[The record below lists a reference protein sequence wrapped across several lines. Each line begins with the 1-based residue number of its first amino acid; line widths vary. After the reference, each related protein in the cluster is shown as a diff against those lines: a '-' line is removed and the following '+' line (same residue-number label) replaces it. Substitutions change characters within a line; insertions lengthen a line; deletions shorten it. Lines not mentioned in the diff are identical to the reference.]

1 MRSATIATLLGVLLV
16 IGGCS
21 ATTADTTAATLAP
34 TSVAETAPSST
45 FPTEVATGAGAV
57 TIPSRPERI
66 AALSPTHVEMLFAIG
81 AGDQVMAVD
90 LFSNSPPEAAELTRL
105 DSFNLSVEAVVALD
119 PDLVI
124 LSFDPVDAVT
134 ALDAVGVPTLLLG
147 TAGSLDDV
155 YAQVRTLGAATGHTE
170 EAEDLVAGMADR
182 IDAAM
187 AAVGDRAAGLTYYHE
202 TDPFGFYTPNS
213 QSFIGQLYGLLGM
226 ENIAD
231 AAPDELGSGFPQ
243 LSPEFI
249 LSADPDLIF
258 LAGVGETPET
268 LASRDGW
275 ETLSAVAAGHV
286 FVLDPDVA
294 SRWGPR
300 VVDLMDAIAA
310 AVSEATS

>member
-21 ATTADTTAATLAP
+21 ATTADTTAATPAP
-34 TSVAETAPSST
+34 TSVAETAPSSA

-268 LASRDGW
+268 LASRAGW
-275 ETLSAVAAGHV
+275 DTLSAVASGHV

-310 AVSEATS
+310 AVTQATS